1 MQRAIER
8 RVRRLEE
15 TNRRKNKKGIALV
28 SLNSNGDLNTALLR
42 LGIADRNAY
51 DGLFIIAGAPTAAV

>member
-15 TNRRKNKKGIALV
+15 TNGQKNKKGIGLV
-28 SLNSNGDLNTALLR
+28 SLNSNEDLDAALLR
-42 LGIADRNAY
+42 QGIGDRNTY
-51 DGLFIIAGAPTAAV
+51 DGLFIIEGAPGR